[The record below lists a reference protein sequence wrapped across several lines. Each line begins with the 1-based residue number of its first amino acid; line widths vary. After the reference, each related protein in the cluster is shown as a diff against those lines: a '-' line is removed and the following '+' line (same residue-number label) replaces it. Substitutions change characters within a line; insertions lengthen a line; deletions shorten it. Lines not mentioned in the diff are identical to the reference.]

1 MGDDYFLRMLS
12 KIVYFLIERYPDKK
26 AILSNLKLEKIP
38 WAVSGL
44 RYPTDLPSGPI
55 SHWNIRLNSI
65 GRESSL
71 PEVDFM
77 PSSLIRSKVSFSFSD
92 STNFNFSS
100 SSSFFDFEVF
110 LEFSFDSI

>member
-1 MGDDYFLRMLS
+1 M
-12 KIVYFLIERYPDKK
+12 K

-71 PEVDFM
+71 PEVDFI
-77 PSSLIRSKVSFSFSD
+77 PSSFIRSKVSFSFSD